1 MVELNEGQ
9 LVCLADN
16 LYDLYLADGA
26 EISGV
31 EIHRV
36 ELYNGHYKVW
46 FSYENKK
53 NELRQD
59 RLEVIFGCETNRIVD
74 FEEVRHHEV

>member
-9 LVCLADN
+9 LVSLADN

-31 EIHRV
+31 EIHQV
-36 ELYNGHYKVW
+36 EKCNGHYKVW
-46 FSYENKK
+46 YSYENKK
-53 NELRQD
+53 NQLRQD
-59 RLEVIFGCETNRIVD
+59 NLEVIFNRETNRIVD
-74 FEEVRHHEV
+74 FEEVRHAM